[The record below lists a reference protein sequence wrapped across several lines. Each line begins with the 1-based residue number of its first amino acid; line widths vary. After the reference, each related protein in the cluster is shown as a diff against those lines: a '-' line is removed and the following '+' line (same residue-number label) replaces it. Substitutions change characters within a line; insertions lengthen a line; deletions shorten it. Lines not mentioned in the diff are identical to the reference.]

1 MRKELHFFDDDLRYT
16 RGLAFYAAHFPRCAR
31 DAAAS
36 ASPPQY
42 WPRAPSSGVE
52 VLLEDARSG
61 EAVGWDAELN
71 VPTNAHNSLLL
82 EPARYEVRNGSA
94 AAAAAAAASLPH
106 SGARQ
111 MYRLVDAAT
120 SQQLYLRGWVVRAA
134 PLSQPDDASQRFY
147 LLPVPRRR
155 GGSRGAQGGGRR
167 RAGEGER
174 GREDGRRLAEGKGGA
189 RLIERRRSG
198 GGARRGDRQAKH
210 GSGKRQQRQQR
221 QQRQR
226 KAGARHG
233 AADAGKGRGR
243 RGKAGEQPGRIGG
256 GRAQGGNGGGGGG
269 GGGGD
274 GGGARAFWLVD
285 VATGR
290 MLYWRDDAF

>member
-1 MRKELHFFDDDLRYT
+1 M
-16 RGLAFYAAHFPRCAR
+16 
-31 DAAAS
+31 
-36 ASPPQY
+36 
-42 WPRAPSSGVE
+42 E

-71 VPTNAHNSLLL
+71 VPTNAHNSVLL
-82 EPARYEVRNGSA
+82 EPARYEARNGSGA
-94 AAAAAAAASLPH
+94 AAVAAASLPR
-106 SGARQ
+106 SGGRQ

-134 PLSQPDDASQRFY
+134 PLSQPDDPSQRFY

-167 RAGEGER
+167 RAGEGGG

-189 RLIERRRSG
+189 RLTERRRSG
-198 GGARRGDRQAKH
+198 GGGGARRGDKQAKH
-210 GSGKRQQRQQR
+210 GSGKRQQRQ
-221 QQRQR
+221 R

-233 AADAGKGRGR
+233 TGDAGKGRGR
-243 RGKAGEQPGRIGG
+243 RSKAGEQAGRIGG
-256 GRAQGGNGGGGGG
+256 GRAQGGSGSGGGGGSS
-269 GGGGD
+269 
-274 GGGARAFWLVD
+274 GGARAFWLVD

-290 MLYWRDDAF
+290 MLYWRVDAF

>member
-1 MRKELHFFDDDLRYT
+1 M
-16 RGLAFYAAHFPRCAR
+16 
-31 DAAAS
+31 
-36 ASPPQY
+36 
-42 WPRAPSSGVE
+42 E

-71 VPTNAHNSLLL
+71 VPTNAHNSVLL
-82 EPARYEVRNGSA
+82 EPARYEARNGSGA
-94 AAAAAAAASLPH
+94 AAVAAASLPR
-106 SGARQ
+106 SGGRQ

-134 PLSQPDDASQRFY
+134 PLSQPDDPSQRFY

-167 RAGEGER
+167 RAGEGGG

-189 RLIERRRSG
+189 RLTERRRSG
-198 GGARRGDRQAKH
+198 GGGARRGDKQAKH
-210 GSGKRQQRQQR
+210 GSGKRQQRQ
-221 QQRQR
+221 R

-233 AADAGKGRGR
+233 TGDAGKGRGR
-243 RGKAGEQPGRIGG
+243 RSKAGEQAGRIGG
-256 GRAQGGNGGGGGG
+256 GRAQGGSGSGGGGGSS
-269 GGGGD
+269 
-274 GGGARAFWLVD
+274 GGARAFWLVD

-290 MLYWRDDAF
+290 MLYWRVDAF